1 MVATWFRVAC
11 HETLIQNS
19 QIAERT
25 TLYFFAF
32 RLRKS
37 PLKYNSTN
45 NSKKIYTNNTD
56 NNNNKIE
63 PFHTKHAANSALH
76 LKRNKNI
83 QKYMFKMFK
92 ILRAQWHA
100 SSIRTGG
107 SLMLFWGWKQIQNW
121 RVFNGEIVTTVSS
134 NTEGTLNGPLIT

>member
-83 QKYMFKMFK
+83 QKIYV
-92 ILRAQWHA
+92 
-100 SSIRTGG
+100 
-107 SLMLFWGWKQIQNW
+107 QNVQNIKSPMACVVNKDW
-121 RVFNGEIVTTVSS
+121 RVTYAFLGLKTNSKLKGI
-134 NTEGTLNGPLIT
+134 